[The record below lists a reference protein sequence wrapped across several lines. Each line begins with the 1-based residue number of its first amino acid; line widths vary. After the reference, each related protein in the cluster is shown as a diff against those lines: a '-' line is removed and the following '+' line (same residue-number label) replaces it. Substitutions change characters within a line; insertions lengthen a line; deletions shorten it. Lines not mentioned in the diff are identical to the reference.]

1 MSAPIE
7 GNYNNLF
14 KLDLFFTKVLEYL
27 ELARIKTNDLFL
39 NADAG
44 FDSKKFRALCFEK
57 DIITNIDFN
66 KRNSKSIDNQVLID
80 DELYEERFY
89 VERTNAWIDAFKTL
103 LVRFETKSKTWMSLH
118 SLAVSLILI
127 RHKNDLNIYA
137 SILAALEL

>member
-127 RHKNDLNIYA
+127 RHKNDFNIYA